1 VEQETNPFF
10 GVASLL
16 VIIVFGLFSFVL
28 LPLGYLLTLSAVHR
42 CSRCLQRM
50 GEKQFI
56 GLPEDFR
63 APVWHFRLGKC
74 SIVTARVY
82 AVITAILLAA
92 MSGYYVYMRPS
103 YTFHEGPLTT
113 HNEDRHRI
121 STSWADYLKDCGGE
135 KVIENSVHTKIV
147 WNENYENNI
156 VEWQGY
162 FADIKYRN
170 RGFLFSHIEPNILV
184 KMEPS
189 ESTMFADLVLT
200 VPESIYKDNKE
211 MIDALKKG

>member
-63 APVWHFRLGKC
+63 APVSSPFSFKRSIALG
-74 SIVTARVY
+74 V
-82 AVITAILLAA
+82 
-92 MSGYYVYMRPS
+92 
-103 YTFHEGPLTT
+103 
-113 HNEDRHRI
+113 
-121 STSWADYLKDCGGE
+121 
-135 KVIENSVHTKIV
+135 
-147 WNENYENNI
+147 
-156 VEWQGY
+156 
-162 FADIKYRN
+162 
-170 RGFLFSHIEPNILV
+170 
-184 KMEPS
+184 
-189 ESTMFADLVLT
+189 
-200 VPESIYKDNKE
+200 
-211 MIDALKKG
+211 AL